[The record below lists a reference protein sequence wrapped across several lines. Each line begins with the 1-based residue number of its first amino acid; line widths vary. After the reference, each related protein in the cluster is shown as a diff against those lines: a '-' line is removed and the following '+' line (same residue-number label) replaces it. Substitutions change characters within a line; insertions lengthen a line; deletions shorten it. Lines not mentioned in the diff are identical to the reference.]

1 MTAQQ
6 LKGARQHVG
15 VYVSSSAIKRRV
27 HDQNLRGF
35 INCTVTSKRIMT
47 ALLKGNAGAAGRN
60 KWT

>member
-27 HDQNLRGF
+27 HDQKLRGF
-35 INCTVTSKRIMT
+35 INCAVTSTRIMT
-47 ALLKGNAGAAGRN
+47 ALLG
-60 KWT
+60 